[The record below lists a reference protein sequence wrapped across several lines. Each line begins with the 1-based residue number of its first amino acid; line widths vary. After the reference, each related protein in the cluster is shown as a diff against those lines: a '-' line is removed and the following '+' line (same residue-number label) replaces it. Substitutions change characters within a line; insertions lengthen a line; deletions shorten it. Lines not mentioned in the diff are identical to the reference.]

1 MSIRL
6 DRAVR
11 LYDGVVRQSALYMS
25 VREPKTRDIAATTA
39 VKVEALWN
47 GIPMS
52 LRECSP
58 TRNAKKPAHVA
69 PMIAMCLLLTTSVTT
84 RAHQINRRVAVSG
97 SRPASP
103 SSSVA
108 PPPAAA
114 DWLVEV
120 EEAAG
125 VRGLMEARW
134 DFFHVI

>member
-11 LYDGVVRQSALYMS
+11 LYDGVVRQSALYMR

-39 VKVEALWN
+39 VKVEALWK

-58 TRNAKKPAHVA
+58 TRNAKKPAHVE

-103 SSSVA
+103 SSVA
-108 PPPAAA
+108 PPPVAA
-114 DWLVEV
+114 DWLVE
-120 EEAAG
+120 EADG

>member
-1 MSIRL
+1 MR
-6 DRAVR
+6 
-11 LYDGVVRQSALYMS
+11 

-39 VKVEALWN
+39 VKVEALWK

-103 SSSVA
+103 SSVA
-108 PPPAAA
+108 PPPAVVE
-114 DWLVEV
+114 VEV
-120 EEAAG
+120 EEADF